1 MIHWTIPRAFP
12 KPVDWNKI
20 QFCNISYI
28 QKSDEPVHDYYDR
41 LQIFF
46 KENSGLW
53 TLIPL

>member
-1 MIHWTIPRAFP
+1 MIHWTNPRAFP

-41 LQIFF
+41 LQIAF